1 MRIATCNHTAAGS
14 LIGFALLLLGCAGP
28 VPRTDSAD
36 QQRRLAQESY
46 VVSVKSRIDPL
57 ITCEAAMDSIDAVRG
72 KVVKWHGDIIR
83 EWDDKLLIASQGRE
97 ESWNHFVLLLDHP
110 LPREST
116 IGDLIQTVSRGD
128 AIYAAGRISDLRTIV
143 LKTGSDL
150 TIPHLECYI
159 ISKENDRQF
168 GRPVWVTDNR

>member
-1 MRIATCNHTAAGS
+1 MLPRPAHPIGWGMAAI
-14 LIGFALLLLGCAGP
+14 LFILGCAGTISEQIRTEKTP
-28 VPRTDSAD
+28 VFDPE
-36 QQRRLAQESY
+36 QY
-46 VVSVKSRIDPL
+46 VASVRERVDPL
-57 ITCEAAMDSIDAVRG
+57 ITCEDAMDSIDAVRG
-72 KVVKWHGDIIR
+72 QVVKWHGDIVR
-83 EWDDKLLIASQGRE
+83 NWDDKLLIASKGRE

-128 AIYAAGRISDLRTIV
+128 AIYAAGRIIDLRTIM

-150 TIPHLECYI
+150 TIPHLECLV

-168 GRPVWVTDNR
+168 TRPLWITDKQ

>member
-1 MRIATCNHTAAGS
+1 MLPRPVYLFGWGMAVMLFI
-14 LIGFALLLLGCAGP
+14 LGCAGT
-28 VPRTDSAD
+28 VSQTGSVE
-36 QQRRLAQESY
+36 QQRRLAEEEYIASIKAQ
-46 VVSVKSRIDPL
+46 VDPL

-72 KVVKWHGDIIR
+72 EVVKWHGDIIR
-83 EWDDKLLIASQGRE
+83 IWDDKLLMATEGQE

-116 IGDLIQTVSRGD
+116 IGDLVQTVSRDD
-128 AIYAAGRISDLRTIV
+128 AIYAAGRIIDLRTIV

-150 TIPHLECYI
+150 TIPHLECYL

-168 GRPVWVTDNR
+168 ARPVWVAKKR